1 MTGPQDDP
9 LPAPIRER
17 FATLAHAGAIPAGL
31 APAAVGEAGQPAEG
45 TWVRLALAAADGRIV
60 AARFAAYGCPWLLAA
75 CDWLCERLEGS
86 PWPAAETAPH
96 AGAAAGQGGPGAQP
110 PLPPG
115 LGGPLDWAS
124 RLGVPQ
130 ARLTRLLVLEDALR
144 AAWQSP
150 AAATG

>member
-1 MTGPQDDP
+1 MTEPQVDP

-17 FATLAHAGAIPAGL
+17 FATLAHAGTLPAGL
-31 APAAVGEAGQPAEG
+31 APALVGEAGQVAEG

-86 PWPAAETAPH
+86 PWPGTPASRVP
-96 AGAAAGQGGPGAQP
+96 GATAGQGGPDAQP

-115 LGGPLDWAS
+115 LGGPLDWAT

-144 AAWQSP
+144 AAWQFP
-150 AAATG
+150 AVATG